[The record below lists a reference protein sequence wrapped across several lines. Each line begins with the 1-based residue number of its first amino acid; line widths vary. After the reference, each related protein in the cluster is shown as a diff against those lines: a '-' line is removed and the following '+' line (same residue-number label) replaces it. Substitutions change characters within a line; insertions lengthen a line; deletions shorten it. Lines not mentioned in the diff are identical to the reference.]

1 MATRVIVGLTVLA
14 AIVLA
19 VAPDANAGNS
29 LSIALVLLGL
39 AYAAVAIDAEDAT
52 AYLVVVVA
60 VGAAAGADVLSAIPA
75 IGAYLDGILD
85 GLSTALYASVATIAG
100 TRVVNRLK
108 G

>member
-1 MATRVIVGLTVLA
+1 MATRVIVGLIALA

-19 VAPDANAGNS
+19 VAPDANAGNI

-39 AYAAVAIDAEDAT
+39 AYAAVAIDSEDAT
-52 AYLVVVVA
+52 AFLVVAVA

-75 IGAYLDGILD
+75 VGAYLDGILD